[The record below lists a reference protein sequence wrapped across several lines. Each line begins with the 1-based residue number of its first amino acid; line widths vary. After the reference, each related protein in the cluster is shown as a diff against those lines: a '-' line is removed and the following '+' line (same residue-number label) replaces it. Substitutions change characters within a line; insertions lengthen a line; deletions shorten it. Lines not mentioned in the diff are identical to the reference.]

1 MSRLNHFYNSIPNRK
16 KIRATPTEYFS
27 LHYMTKKRELVTEE
41 EVAKLIKHVS
51 DNNKS
56 NHEPLLKLLQEMQIV
71 LDDSEFDDSID
82 GTSIRVT
89 YTTEISRKGTMGKQ
103 GENVV
108 RFQYIKETPID
119 YNKVPISF
127 TGSSLAVSDSSKT
140 AHDIDS
146 GNPIIS
152 YDMLNEVIPSLH
164 EVLGLLKKVYFMPED
179 FSNRLAVER
188 IHKLRG
194 MFSKDEILAIPSI
207 SLANRAGLIPI

>member
-1 MSRLNHFYNSIPNRK
+1 MSRLNHFYNSIPNWK
-16 KIRATPTEYFS
+16 EIRATPTEHFS

-41 EVAKLIKHVS
+41 EVAKLIKHLS

-119 YNKVPISF
+119 YSKVPISF
-127 TGSSLAVSDSSKT
+127 TGSSLAASDSGKT
-140 AHDIDS
+140 AHDTDS

-188 IHKLRG
+188 IHKLRD

>member
-1 MSRLNHFYNSIPNRK
+1 MIK
-16 KIRATPTEYFS
+16 K
-27 LHYMTKKRELVTEE
+27 KELVTEE

-51 DNNKS
+51 DNNRS
-56 NHEPLLKLLQEMQIV
+56 NHEPLLKLLQDMQII

-82 GTSIRVT
+82 GTRIRVT
-89 YTTEISRKGTMGKQ
+89 YTTEIRRKGTMEKQ
-103 GENVV
+103 GENVI
-108 RFQYIKETPID
+108 RFQYIKETPVD
-119 YNKVPISF
+119 YSKGPISF
-127 TGSSLAVSDSSKT
+127 RASSPTVSGSDAT

-146 GNPIIS
+146 ADPTIT
-152 YDMLNEVIPSLH
+152 YDMLNDVIPSLH

-207 SLANRAGLIPI
+207 SLNNRAGLIPI